1 MKKLKGKAL
10 TKAMNEAQKDPEFIK
25 DIKKFIK
32 ITTGTYK
39 LKDYGMENIG
49 LE

>member
-1 MKKLKGKAL
+1 MKTKLKGKEL
-10 TKAMNEAQKDPEFIK
+10 TKAMNEARKDPKFIRE
-25 DIKKFIK
+25 INKFIK

-39 LKDYGMENIG
+39 LKDYG